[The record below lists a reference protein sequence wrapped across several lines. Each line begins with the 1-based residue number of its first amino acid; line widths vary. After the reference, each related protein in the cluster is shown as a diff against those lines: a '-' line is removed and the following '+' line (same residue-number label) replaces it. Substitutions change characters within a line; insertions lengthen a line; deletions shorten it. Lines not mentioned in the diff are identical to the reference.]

1 MNVTGALFSTVGV
14 SLSVL
19 TDRAKPEQCSLI
31 NGRTLKIVK
40 ASVLRQQIA
49 RLSILY
55 KRENLINSIRTE
67 LFQSVFL
74 HVLDDPSLKCRVSSP
89 HVTITFSLFRLYF
102 YWQYVMAERPLNLHT
117 KSRQVSTLSL
127 IYN

>member
-1 MNVTGALFSTVGV
+1 MNVTGALLSTVGV

-19 TDRAKPEQCSLI
+19 TDRAKPEKYSLI
-31 NGRTLKIVK
+31 NGRTLEIVK
-40 ASVLRQQIA
+40 ASVLRQQIV

-55 KRENLINSIRTE
+55 KRENLFNSIRTE
-67 LFQSVFL
+67 LFQSLFL
-74 HVLDDPSLKCRVSSP
+74 HVLDDRSLKCRVSSP

-102 YWQYVMAERPLNLHT
+102 YWQCVMADRPLYLHT
-117 KSRQVSTLSL
+117 KSRHVSTLSL